1 MFNVKKEAVALVLK
15 YFGSQAAGL
24 YETYYAEKNDTDII
38 KSVEKL
44 LKGFIGEEKTEAEM
58 TPFYQLHNEPNL

>member
-24 YETYYAEKNDTDII
+24 YETYYAEKNDADII

-44 LKGFIGEEKTEAEM
+44 LRGFIGGIKTEAEM
-58 TPFYQLHNEPNL
+58 APFYQVLNGKKI